1 MVTKLRP
8 FPNATISMPSQMFRT
23 NVGNGPETIILEEIQ
38 PVAHLL
44 GLGQLLCGQ
53 VHGAANRL
61 CQEVKL
67 VTQERAQL
75 LLGRQVLMKGVQLPP
90 GTLITLP
97 VQFGHLIYG
106 AFCIAFDV
114 AHREQPAISLPIAQ
128 LLAQTCSW
136 LLYAIEQSTFLQGQ
150 CQQLNYQVHKPL
162 TKREREVLA
171 LMCRG
176 YNQQAIA
183 DMLSIASATV
193 GKHRQHIYEQ
203 LGVHCEQD
211 ALLVAYHIG
220 LFSIIEDSLP

>member
-1 MVTKLRP
+1 MVTKPRP
-8 FPNATISMPSQMFRT
+8 FANPTISIPPQVFGT
-23 NVGNGPETIILEEIQ
+23 NAGNAPGAVLLEEIQ

-61 CQEVKL
+61 CQEVRL

-75 LLGRQVLMKGVQLPP
+75 LLGRRALTKGAQLPP
-90 GTLITLP
+90 STLITLP
-97 VQFGHLIYG
+97 VQFGHLVYG
-106 AFCIAFDV
+106 ALCIAFDV
-114 AHREQPAISLPIAQ
+114 VHPEQPAISLPIAQ

-176 YNQQAIA
+176 FGQEAIA
-183 DMLSIASATV
+183 EMLSIASATV

-203 LGVHCEQD
+203 LGVHCERD
-211 ALLVAYHIG
+211 ALLAAYHVG
-220 LFSIIEDSLP
+220 LFSIIEESLP